1 MASSTPEFIGPEFI
15 GMVQPRPQ
23 SEIHPA
29 DRSIV
34 LDRGY
39 LRDFA
44 LAHERGGF
52 DRVLVG
58 YYSDAPDGM
67 LVGGYIAEQ
76 TERLGLLIAH
86 RPGFVAP
93 TLAARAFAT
102 LDQLSNGRVAIHVIS
117 GGDDADQRRDGDY
130 LDKDARYARTDEY
143 VEILKAIWTGDAPV
157 SHAGAYY
164 RFEAASPAVRSV
176 QRPRIPIYF
185 GGASD
190 AAVRA
195 AAKHAD
201 VFALWGETYAQ
212 VTEIT
217 ARVREAAAAQGR
229 AVRFSLSL
237 RPILADTEDEAWA
250 RAERIRETIQKTG
263 GQAWLGP
270 NKGQPANEGSRRLLE
285 AAAKGDRLDKRLWTG
300 AAALTGARG
309 NTTALVGTPEQVA
322 DALLDYWRL
331 GITTFL
337 IRGFDPLEDAV
348 DYGRRLIPL
357 TRALIAAEQG
367 KTPARRHGT

>member
-1 MASSTPEFIGPEFI
+1 MAPSTPKFSGPEFI

-29 DRSIV
+29 DRSVV

-44 LAHERGGF
+44 LAHEQGGF

-67 LVGGYIAEQ
+67 LVGGYIADR

-86 RPGFVAP
+86 RPGSVAP

-102 LDQLSNGRVAIHVIS
+102 LDQLSKGRVAIHVIS

-143 VEILKAIWTGDAPV
+143 VEILKAIWTGDTPV
-157 SHAGAYY
+157 SHQGAHY

-185 GGASD
+185 GGASE
-190 AAVRA
+190 AAVRT

-217 ARVREAAAAQGR
+217 ARVREAAAAHGR
-229 AVRFSLSL
+229 SVRFSLSL
-237 RPILADTEDEAWA
+237 RPILADTEDAAWA
-250 RAERIRETIQKTG
+250 RAERIRARIQQIG

-270 NKGQPANEGSRRLLE
+270 NQGQPANEGSRRLLE

-309 NTTALVGTPEQVA
+309 NTTALVGTPDQVA

-337 IRGFDPLEDAV
+337 IRGFDPLEDAI
-348 DYGRRLIPL
+348 DYGARLIPR
-357 TRALIAAEQG
+357 TRALIAAEAG
-367 KTPARRHGT
+367 ETAALRHGT

>member
-1 MASSTPEFIGPEFI
+1 MAQPEFI
-15 GMVQPRPQ
+15 GMIQPRPQ

-29 DRSIV
+29 DRSVV

-44 LAHERGGF
+44 RAHEAGGF

-58 YYSDAPDGM
+58 YYSDAPDGV

-93 TLAARAFAT
+93 TVAARAFAT
-102 LDQLSNGRVAIHVIS
+102 LDQLSGGRVAIHVIS
-117 GGDDADQRRDGDY
+117 GGDDADQRKDGDY
-130 LDKDARYARTDEY
+130 LDKDARYERTDEY
-143 VEILKAIWTGDAPV
+143 VEILKHLWEGEGPL
-157 SHAGAYY
+157 SHHGRHY
-164 RFEAASPAVRSV
+164 RFEAASTAVRTR
-176 QRPRIPIYF
+176 QKPRIPIYF
-185 GGASD
+185 GGASE
-190 AAVRA
+190 AAVRVA
-195 AAKHAD
+195 GKHAD

-212 VTEIT
+212 VAEIT
-217 ARVREAAAAQGR
+217 ARVRAAAAAHGR
-229 AVRFSLSL
+229 SIRFSLSL
-237 RPILADTEDEAWA
+237 RPILADTEDAAWA
-250 RAERIRETIQKTG
+250 RAERIRETIAKIG

-270 NKGQPANEGSRRLLE
+270 NRGDPANEGSRRLL
-285 AAAKGDRLDKRLWTG
+285 AAAAQGDRVDKRLWTG

-322 DALLDYWRL
+322 EALLDYWRL

-337 IRGFDPLEDAV
+337 IRGFDPLEDAI
-348 DYGRRLIPL
+348 DYGARLLPA
-357 TRALIAAEQG
+357 TRALIAAEQ
-367 KTPARRHGT
+367 KPAAQRSA